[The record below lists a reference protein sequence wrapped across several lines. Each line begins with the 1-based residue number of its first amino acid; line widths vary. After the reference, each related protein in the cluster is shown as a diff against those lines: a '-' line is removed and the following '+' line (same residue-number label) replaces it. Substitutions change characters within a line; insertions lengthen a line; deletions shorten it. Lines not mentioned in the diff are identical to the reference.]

1 MTLIREQEFLLRFK
15 IVKGP
20 YLLDPFVIVVESLK
34 IIKFKKVF
42 DKIFNNRLNEIIQA

>member
-1 MTLIREQEFLLRFK
+1 MLRFK
-15 IVKGP
+15 MVKDP
-20 YLLDPFVIVVESLK
+20 YLLDPFVITVESIK